1 MKRGKEI
8 KMSLS
13 DNYNVVSGTVDNKN
27 PKALY
32 INVSAW
38 GEPTQEEELDYG
50 KIIRNLN
57 KQVRKSLYNNLDES
71 HFLRDKSI
79 VDLDMR
85 ESGVMFGKRS
95 FMSCEVTLYQTEE
108 RPINT
113 DDMVE
118 ELKTITNSM
127 IEGVFDSH
135 DYFAF
140 HKTKT

>member
-8 KMSLS
+8 KMDLT
-13 DNYNVVSGTVDNKN
+13 DNYNIVSGTVDNKN

-38 GEPTQEEELDYG
+38 GEPIQEKEENYNRV
-50 KIIRNLN
+50 IRNLD
-57 KQVRKSLYNNLDES
+57 KKVRQSLFDVLDES
-71 HFLRDKSI
+71 TYIKGRTI

-95 FMSCEVTLYQTEE
+95 FMSCEVTLYQVNE

-113 DDMVE
+113 DSMVE
-118 ELKTITNSM
+118 EIKGITKSIIDEAFETN
-127 IEGVFDSH
+127 E
-135 DYFAF
+135 YFKF
-140 HKTKT
+140 HKTKN